1 MADATGSLVD
11 SIVRL
16 PGEFAS
22 IAAGSPEQAI
32 LLAIGALLVVFSMA
46 VFGALAL
53 GGVLD
58 ALFGG
63 LVETG
68 RHYPPR
74 GGSRRGE

>member
-1 MADATGSLVD
+1 MADAAGSLVD

-32 LLAIGALLVVFSMA
+32 LLGLGALLVGVSMA
-46 VFGALAL
+46 VFGVLAL

-63 LVETG
+63 LVESG
-68 RHYPPR
+68 RRYPPSD
-74 GGSRRGE
+74 GSSHRE

>member
-1 MADATGSLVD
+1 MADAAGSLVD
-11 SIVRL
+11 SIVHL

-32 LLAIGALLVVFSMA
+32 LLGLGALLVGVSMA
-46 VFGALAL
+46 VFGVLAL

-63 LVETG
+63 LVEAG
-68 RHYPPR
+68 RRYPPS
-74 GGSRRGE
+74 GGSSRRE